1 VCFIKKMKINLIC
14 IIPDSPC
21 NDVFDRIKE
30 NINTLTELF
39 LFFELTSLNCYSK
52 MIGNHVPKT
61 S

>member
-1 VCFIKKMKINLIC
+1 MKINLIC

-30 NINTLTELF
+30 NINTLTELL
-39 LFFELTSLNCYSK
+39 LFFELTSLNCYLK